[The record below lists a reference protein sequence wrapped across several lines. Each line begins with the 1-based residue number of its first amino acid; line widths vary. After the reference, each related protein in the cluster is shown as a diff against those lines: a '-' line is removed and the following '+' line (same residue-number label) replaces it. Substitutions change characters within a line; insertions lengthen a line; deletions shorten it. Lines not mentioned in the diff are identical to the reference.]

1 MDTKWINEK
10 GLEYK
15 RDIRNRITKLEEE
28 IRGTDKLHEEEKER
42 MCALIEDVYSNR
54 EAYKYFTK
62 MLLRKQLVSV
72 CEPSKFNTELI
83 ELIDYVDS
91 LDISSLARWVSSEN
105 PYESYKDTF
114 WTDFD
119 GDILITDPCY
129 FIRQDEVEVNDW
141 EWSDYGYDLYELG
154 FSIYLVH
161 DNLYGDWDCV
171 VRNSDTDDLMG
182 RFCADAGLVCCG
194 YLDEVLKYN
203 PQFKEKLEKKNFL
216 GTVIRNFR
224 GKIQFKINYITGQYE
239 KDTEYFKKGEV
250 WEDYTLHVVGE
261 GVDSVTGEPIRF
273 FSRQVCE

>member
-10 GLEYK
+10 GSEYR

-42 MCALIEDVYSNR
+42 ICAFIENVYSNR

-62 MLLRKQLVSV
+62 MSLRNKLVSV
-72 CEPSKFNTELI
+72 CELSKFNTELA

-91 LDISSLARWVSSEN
+91 LDISALACWVNSEN
-105 PYESYKDTF
+105 PYESFKDTF
-114 WTDFD
+114 WMDFD

-129 FIRQDEVEVNDW
+129 FIRQDEVNDW
-141 EWSDYGYDLYELG
+141 ERSDYGYDLYELG
-154 FSIYLVH
+154 FSTYLVQ

-182 RFCADAGLVCCG
+182 RFCADAGLVCCV

-203 PQFKEKLEKKNFL
+203 PLFMKKLEKKNFL
-216 GTVIRNFR
+216 GTVIKNFR
-224 GKIQFKINYITGQYE
+224 GKVQFKINYVTGQYE
-239 KDTEYFKKGEV
+239 KDTEYYEKGEV
-250 WEDYTLHVVGE
+250 WEDCTLHVVGE